1 MTLRAITTVACAI
14 SAVATLAASDQRS
27 SRGATTAAKP
37 LAVERRAACAFPLG
51 EGVKQK
57 RAFCD
62 VIISPTGAGSVSMDI
77 PAHTGASTLYFDLHP
92 RFEVSQPD
100 GNPMTLYQRHRPVVA
115 VVGPT
120 GDVIDRAATEGEYR
134 SIADLFDR
142 LPGQKP
148 GEFKVV
154 GPGAPTTVKI
164 AIPASVSSV
173 GIVGLRVEIANRFQ
187 QQSYPEPNRPVA
199 IVSNW
204 RIEYRA
210 K

>member
-1 MTLRAITTVACAI
+1 MTLRAITSIACAI
-14 SAVATLAASDQRS
+14 SAVATLTASDQRS
-27 SRGATTAAKP
+27 TRGATTPAKP
-37 LAVERRAACAFPLG
+37 MAVERRAACASPLG
-51 EGVKQK
+51 EGVKSK

-62 VIISPTGAGSVSMDI
+62 VIISPTGAGSVSLEI
-77 PAHTGASTLYFDLHP
+77 PPHTGQSILYFDLHP

-100 GNPMTLYQRHRPVVA
+100 GNPMALFQRHRPVVA

-134 SIADLFDR
+134 SVTDLIDR

-148 GEFKVV
+148 GEYKVV
-154 GPGAPTTVKI
+154 GPGAPTTVKVF
-164 AIPASVSSV
+164 IPASVSSV

-204 RIEYRA
+204 RIEYTA